1 MIKFLSGLEGY
12 IDQLET
18 EAKEE
23 RRAKKLRDRLRIQT
37 VSSDD
42 DSDDTTTDDDWED
55 CSIDSD
61 EFMKELINTLV
72 NQVYDSD
79 CSDDSDIFRR
89 YAANQMYDSDDFGVD
104 EDGRSFYVKNGYRM
118 YSDGEYEYEYER
130 AVYWD

>member
-1 MIKFLSGLEGY
+1 MSGLEGY

-23 RRAKKLRDRLRIQT
+23 RRAKKLRDRQSIQT

-42 DSDDTTTDDDWED
+42 DDDSEATTEDDWAD
-55 CSIDSD
+55 CSSIDSD
-61 EFMKELINTLV
+61 DSEIKKIFRRYLV
-72 NQVYDSD
+72 NQVDDSD

-104 EDGRSFYVKNGYRM
+104 EEGRSFYVKNGYRM
-118 YSDGEYEYEYER
+118 YSDGEYEYEYDR

>member
-1 MIKFLSGLEGY
+1 MSGLDGY

-18 EAKEE
+18 EAREE

-42 DSDDTTTDDDWED
+42 DSDETTTDDDWED

-61 EFMKELINTLV
+61 DSEFKRIFQRYLV
-72 NQVYDSD
+72 NQVNDSD

-89 YAANQMYDSDDFGVD
+89 YAANQMYDSDEFGVD